1 MAYKSYK
8 RLTKYPGIWRVDG
21 IGEVFPF
28 EKSRPHLTVHFSGIK
43 EDATSSPYHK
53 DALNNKYLHF
63 KAHPASITHF
73 TVGSLWEKGKS
84 IYIPE
89 TIGKRY
95 KIDASRMKLFRLTD
109 ELWIKNQKLNTI
121 LPERFFMLGK
131 NRKELA
137 NTFYALVP
145 TVDNKLTQ
153 WLIIPA
159 SELFRFYVGT
169 SYLLMSNA
177 FSGTLRNLID
187 IKKCVYAADGP
198 VLYRKRYIPRDDYL
212 ALFRYL
218 SSECGK
224 KALTCTH
231 KHLSA
236 VHANNASPDGD
247 TRPLAIKA
255 CFPFD
260 GYTTLTIAGKNIPLT
275 PKDNEGKQEWAVF
288 TMEIQ
293 HCNHPPD
300 FTNPLVKDTYK
311 TNKIITGSKPT
322 KNHGSDDIPTRDED
336 DDPLIEDKPADKRI
350 RRLAIHQYSDR
361 FSAMRYL
368 TFPRQHEYQEKDA
381 PNITNHTDATDTL
394 STEEGSYSKDAEGN
408 TGISST
414 DINLPD
420 MSRSLTHFIEAMEHL
435 KELIHTKKWTIT
447 TRRLSDSIVLKNV
460 SISLFPLMES
470 KRYTWHFINDNG
482 TNRPRQVVIVEICLK
497 KDKEYL
503 YLLEMELK
511 PNESGQC
518 TALTY
523 NNDLSNMKNTDFE
536 NLLELTTANNRWP
549 LKNVHW
555 KNDNHRFKAILFFKS
570 KDVRRIGHPRPTK
583 KTTDQDSAENNIFER
598 TKPKKWAEM
607 LLDKIKEEI
616 PEITTNARAI
626 KHE

>member
-1 MAYKSYK
+1 MAYKPYK

-43 EDATSSPYHK
+43 EDGTSSPYHK

-84 IYIPE
+84 IYIPK
-89 TIGKRY
+89 TIGKCY

-109 ELWIKNQKLNTI
+109 ELWINNQKLNTI

-145 TVDNKLTQ
+145 TVDNKFTQ

-177 FSGTLRNLID
+177 FSGTLQNLID
-187 IKKCVYAADGP
+187 MKKCIYTTDGP
-198 VLYRKRYIPRDDYL
+198 ILYRKRYIPRDDYL

-218 SSECGK
+218 SSEHGK

-236 VHANNASPDGD
+236 VHANNASPNSN
-247 TRPLAIKA
+247 TKPLAIKS

-260 GYTTLTIAGKNIPLT
+260 GYTTLTVAGKNIPLT
-275 PKDNEGKQEWAVF
+275 AKDDEGKQEWAMF
-288 TMEIQ
+288 AMEIQ
-293 HCNHPPD
+293 HCNHPPG

-311 TNKIITGSKPT
+311 TNKIIPGSKPT
-322 KNHGSDDIPTRDED
+322 NNHGSDDIPTQDED
-336 DDPLIEDKPADKRI
+336 DDPLIDDKPADKRL
-350 RRLAIHQYSDR
+350 RRLAIHQYTNR
-361 FSAMRYL
+361 FSAMRDL
-368 TFPRQHEYQEKDA
+368 TFPHQREYQEKGA

-394 STEEGSYSKDAEGN
+394 SQEEGSYSKDAESN

-420 MSRSLTHFIEAMEHL
+420 MNRSLSHFIEAMEHL
-435 KELIHTKKWTIT
+435 KGLIRVKNWTIT
-447 TRRLSDSIVLKNV
+447 TRRLSDSIVLNNV
-460 SISLFPLMES
+460 SISLFPLMKS
-470 KRYTWHFINDNG
+470 KKYSWHLINENG
-482 TNRPRQVVIVEICLK
+482 INRPRQVAIIEICLS
-497 KDKEYL
+497 KDEEYL

-518 TALTY
+518 TALAY

-536 NLLELTTANNRWP
+536 NMLTLATANNRWP
-549 LKNVHW
+549 VKNAHW
-555 KNDNHRFKAILFFKS
+555 KNDNYRLKAILFLKS
-570 KDVRRIGHPRPTK
+570 KSVIRINHPRSTQ
-583 KTTDQDSAENNIFER
+583 KTTNKDSTSKKVFER
-598 TKPKKWAEM
+598 TTPEKWAEM
-607 LLDKIKEEI
+607 LLDRIEEKM
-616 PEITTNARAI
+616 PEITANDQTVKI
-626 KHE
+626 